1 MVQCS
6 INISARI
13 DKVENT
19 VITDADIEAIER
31 ATVAAVS
38 PERVREVDGWLLPM
52 DPGTVGRAKSA
63 VPLAHRTQAPEA
75 IARLITR
82 VERRYREQGFAA
94 VFRLAD
100 QPCLDAFRQALS
112 GRGYRAGAPVLVQW
126 APVEAV
132 RAVSAASPA
141 EVASTPDADWASV
154 FLSEGFDPVDGAH
167 RVRALSRASGSVYA
181 SVREAGQTVAAGA
194 GAFSHGWGSVHGM
207 RTHQAFR
214 GQGLAGRVL
223 AGLAQEATERNV
235 QRLFLQVDEANA
247 PALALYRR
255 AGFVTAWRYAY
266 WSPA

>member
-6 INISARI
+6 INISTRV
-13 DKVENT
+13 DKAENT
-19 VITDADIEAIER
+19 VMTDADIEAIER
-31 ATVAAVS
+31 ATVNAVS
-38 PERVREVDGWLLPM
+38 PTQVQQIDGWLLPM
-52 DPGTVGRAKSA
+52 DLGTVGRAKSA
-63 VPLAHRTQAPEA
+63 VPLTHRAADQAVVQQV
-75 IARLITR
+75 IAR
-82 VERRYREQGFAA
+82 VEAAYRAQGFVP

-100 QPCLDAFRQALS
+100 EPCFDAFRLALS

-132 RAVSAASPA
+132 RAVSTANPA
-141 EVASTPDADWASV
+141 EVASAPDADWASV

-167 RVRALSRASGSVYA
+167 RVRALSRTPGSVFA

-223 AGLAQEATERNV
+223 AGLAQAAAERNV

>member
-6 INISARI
+6 INISTRI
-13 DKVENT
+13 DKAENT
-19 VITDADIEAIER
+19 AMTDADIESIER

-38 PERVREVDGWLLPM
+38 PERVQEIEGWLLPM
-52 DPGTVGRAKSA
+52 DPGTVSRAKSA
-63 VPLAHRTQAPEA
+63 VPLAHRAAAPEA
-75 IARLITR
+75 VEQLITQ
-82 VERRYREQGFAA
+82 VEAAYQLYGFAP

-100 QPCLDAFRQALS
+100 QPCFGAFQQALS
-112 GRGYRAGAPVLVQW
+112 RRGYRAGAPVLVQW
-126 APVEAV
+126 APVSAV
-132 RAVSAASPA
+132 RAVSKATPA
-141 EVASTPDADWASV
+141 EVSHTPDADWAAV

-167 RVRALSRASGSVYA
+167 RVRALSRAAGSAYA

-214 GQGLAGRVL
+214 GKGLAGRVL
-223 AGLAQEATERNV
+223 AGLAQVAAERDI
-235 QRLFLQVDEANA
+235 QRLFLQVDAANTQ
-247 PALALYRR
+247 ALALYRR

>member
-1 MVQCS
+1 M
-6 INISARI
+6 
-13 DKVENT
+13 
-19 VITDADIEAIER
+19 TDADIESIER

-38 PERVREVDGWLLPM
+38 PEQVQQIDGWLLPM
-52 DPGTVGRAKSA
+52 DRGTVGRAKSA
-63 VPLAHRTQAPEA
+63 VPLGHRAAPQAAVEQVIAQIEA
-75 IARLITR
+75 A
-82 VERRYREQGFAA
+82 YRGQGFMP

-100 QPCLDAFRQALS
+100 QPCFDAFRLALS
-112 GRGYRAGAPVLVQW
+112 RRGYRAGAPVLVQW
-126 APVEAV
+126 APVSAV
-132 RAVSAASPA
+132 CAVSKATPA
-141 EVASTPDADWASV
+141 EVGHTPDPDWAAV

-167 RVRALSRASGSVYA
+167 RVRALSRATGSVYA

-223 AGLAQEATERNV
+223 AGLAQVAAERNI